1 MNRKKVNRLIGKIK
15 RQVRE
20 CNINDTTIN
29 IKLTRADM
37 RYMLSDFN
45 VYRSVMLYLI
55 KLQDKTVFKRLLNNV
70 YGCKSEK

>member
-20 CNINDTTIN
+20 HELNDTLVD

-37 RYMLSDFN
+37 RYLLSDKYAYTD
-45 VYRSVMLYLI
+45 VVTYLK
-55 KLQDKTVFKRLLNNV
+55 KLQDDTIFKRLLNSV
-70 YGCKSEK
+70 YGTRYM